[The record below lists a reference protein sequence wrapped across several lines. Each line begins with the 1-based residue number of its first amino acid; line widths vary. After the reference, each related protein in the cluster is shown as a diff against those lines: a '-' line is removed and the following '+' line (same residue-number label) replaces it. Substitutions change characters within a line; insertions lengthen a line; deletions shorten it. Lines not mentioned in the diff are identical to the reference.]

1 MKNFFI
7 IASAALLAY
16 SLSALHAQSG
26 PPATEKLSFTGAVD
40 LIATENNP
48 TYPKRPSMLVLTV
61 TNSAGERIKFCNSAL
76 HPWNLAI
83 SATNPQIKGIQ
94 ESVTH
99 SKSAHKH
106 IVGVAT
112 EDTTDSD
119 GLYCGIQSVSEAP

>member
-7 IASAALLAY
+7 IASGAALFAY
-16 SLSALHAQSG
+16 SLSALHAQNA
-26 PPATEKLSFTGAVD
+26 PPAVEKLSFTGTVG
-40 LIATENNP
+40 LVETENNP
-48 TYPKRPSMLVLTV
+48 IYAKRPAMLVLTI

-99 SKSAHKH
+99 AKSAHKH
-106 IVGVAT
+106 INGVAT
-112 EDTTDSD
+112 EDTTASD
-119 GLYCGIQSVSEAP
+119 VLYLGIKSLP